1 MKRRA
6 AAQSAL
12 FAVARNCLQDQG
24 WRGNL
29 APGTAYLAQDFLRLA
44 SCVVLSK
51 DRLSSLVRIGDA
63 KPTLPPSPPL
73 LEYLHGFPSPLTPS
87 SRSAMVHVN
96 SYLSDR
102 FGNLHMEL
110 RYCRAGIKSLEVERN
125 ELCDEKSGME
135 SIRARF
141 KRSLEDSRGEQLHR
155 NLKGIYI
162 YIKYNIATAQIFHSK
177 DSRSL
182 LLKRGWIQIVINRME
197 RTQRTNP
204 SR

>member
-12 FAVARNCLQDQG
+12 FAVARNCLRDRG
-24 WRGNL
+24 WHGNL

-63 KPTLPPSPPL
+63 KPSL
-73 LEYLHGFPSPLTPS
+73 PSPLPWIPSRLSFPSNTP

-102 FGNLHMEL
+102 FGNLDMEL
-110 RYCRAGIKSLEVERN
+110 YCRAERIKSRCRSGETLMTKDWGWNRY
-125 ELCDEKSGME
+125 ELVLNGPPGFE
-135 SIRARF
+135 SC
-141 KRSLEDSRGEQLHR
+141 KQLHR
-155 NLKGIYI
+155 NLEG
-162 YIKYNIATAQIFHSK
+162 NISCISSSANSPSK

-182 LLKRGWIQIVINRME
+182 IFKEKLLQ
-197 RTQRTNP
+197 T
-204 SR
+204 

>member
-63 KPTLPPSPPL
+63 KPTFLLPL
-73 LEYLHGFPSPLTPS
+73 LEKSLHGFPPPLTPS

-102 FGNLHMEL
+102 FGNLYMEL
-110 RYCRAGIKSLEVERN
+110 RYCRAGIKSRSRRSR
-125 ELCDEKSGME
+125 EK
-135 SIRARF
+135 R
-141 KRSLEDSRGEQLHR
+141 
-155 NLKGIYI
+155 
-162 YIKYNIATAQIFHSK
+162 
-177 DSRSL
+177 
-182 LLKRGWIQIVINRME
+182 VV
-197 RTQRTNP
+197 
-204 SR
+204 